1 MVDSRGEHVSVED
14 EDLFFQRVSECLLP
28 HFYLLFC
35 VQVQNPKKVCIV
47 KSSSQGYFFL
57 FSRLLSPEPPSV
69 CVPPNSQNPLSRS
82 SRTRSGPFP
91 RSLLSLLPIDSPSTL
106 FSLLSFNPPLFLL
119 LYLSMP
125 FFSPPA
131 LPFLLFPSIP
141 PLPFLSVIAF
151 SEIA

>member
-57 FSRLLSPEPPSV
+57 FSRLLSPERPSV

-106 FSLLSFNPPLFLL
+106 FSLLSFNPLPPLS
-119 LYLSMP
+119 LSMP

-131 LPFLLFPSIP
+131 LPFLLFHPIP

-151 SEIA
+151 SEIE